1 MYKMGKDRKEIKREK
16 KRLEFVREARNR
28 RSGKKYKY
36 DSRFP
41 LPRDKFINQKEEK

>member
-1 MYKMGKDRKEIKREK
+1 MKQDRKEIKREK
-16 KRLEFVREARNR
+16 RRLEFVREARNR

-41 LPRDKFINQKEEK
+41 LPGDKFIDPKSKK